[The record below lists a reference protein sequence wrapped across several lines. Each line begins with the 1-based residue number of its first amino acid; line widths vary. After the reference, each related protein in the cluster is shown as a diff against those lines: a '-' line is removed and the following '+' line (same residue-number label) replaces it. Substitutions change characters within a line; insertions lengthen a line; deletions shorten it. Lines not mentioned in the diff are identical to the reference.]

1 VARLLALEH
10 IDPHTLLGLHQTPE
24 GWVVRAFRPDAQAMR
39 LLVEGRPPQP
49 MERVHGGG
57 LFEAAVTGGG
67 ERFRYRLEVQ
77 WPGGQRRD
85 YPDPYAFWPS
95 LGELDLHLF
104 AQGRHE
110 RIYDKFGAHV
120 LEVDG
125 VRGVAFAVW
134 APNARGVSV
143 VGDFNDWDG
152 RRHPMRMLGSS
163 GVWELFVPELG
174 AGSRYK
180 FEIRG
185 PAGRLFLKADPYAN
199 ATELPPATASII
211 HEPAY
216 RFTDEEWLARRA
228 RGDVLRQPL
237 AIYEMHLGSWRRKGP
252 HGEQP
257 LSYRE
262 LAGPLAEYMLATGF
276 THVELLP
283 ITEHPYGP
291 SWGYQ
296 VGSYFA
302 PTSRFGAPD
311 DLRFLVDHLHNHGIG
326 VILDWVPA
334 HFPKDD
340 FALGRFDGTALY
352 EHLDPRRG
360 EHPDWHTYIFNYGR
374 NEVANFLLG
383 SALYWLESYH
393 LDGLRLDAV
402 ASMLYLDYSR
412 KEGEWMPNAFG
423 GRENLEA
430 IGLLKQLNEIAHA
443 RHPGVLMMAEESTA
457 WPGVSRPTYVG
468 GLGFGFKWNMG
479 WMHDTLLY
487 MSKEPVHRRW
497 HHNNLTFGLLYAWSE
512 NFVLPISHDEVVHGK
527 RSLLDKMPGDR
538 WQKFANLRGLYGYM
552 WAHPGRKLLFMGCEF
567 GQWREWNHEVSLDW
581 HLLDEADHRG
591 LLELVKDINR
601 VYKEEPA
608 LWVADSDPASFRW
621 IDAQDADS
629 NVIGF
634 RRIAPET
641 GRELVCVCNFSPVPR
656 HGYRVGLPRPG
667 RWDEVLNTDSSVYGG
682 SGVGNLG
689 AVHAGDEPWHG
700 LPHSASLTLP
710 PLATVWLRAPAEG

>member
-1 VARLLALEH
+1 
-10 IDPHTLLGLHQTPE
+10 
-24 GWVVRAFRPDAQAMR
+24 
-39 LLVEGRPPQP
+39 
-49 MERVHGGG
+49 
-57 LFEAAVTGGG
+57 
-67 ERFRYRLEVQ
+67 
-77 WPGGQRRD
+77 
-85 YPDPYAFWPS
+85 
-95 LGELDLHLF
+95 
-104 AQGRHE
+104 
-110 RIYDKFGAHV
+110 
-120 LEVDG
+120 
-125 VRGVAFAVW
+125 
-134 APNARGVSV
+134 
-143 VGDFNDWDG
+143 
-152 RRHPMRMLGSS
+152 
-163 GVWELFVPELG
+163 
-174 AGSRYK
+174 
-180 FEIRG
+180 
-185 PAGRLFLKADPYAN
+185 
-199 ATELPPATASII
+199 
-211 HEPAY
+211 
-216 RFTDEEWLARRA
+216 
-228 RGDVLRQPL
+228 
-237 AIYEMHLGSWRRKGP
+237 
-252 HGEQP
+252 
-257 LSYRE
+257 
-262 LAGPLAEYMLATGF
+262 
-276 THVELLP
+276 
-283 ITEHPYGP
+283 
-291 SWGYQ
+291 
-296 VGSYFA
+296 
-302 PTSRFGAPD
+302 
-311 DLRFLVDHLHNHGIG
+311 
-326 VILDWVPA
+326 
-334 HFPKDD
+334 
-340 FALGRFDGTALY
+340 
-352 EHLDPRRG
+352 
-360 EHPDWHTYIFNYGR
+360 
-374 NEVANFLLG
+374 
-383 SALYWLESYH
+383 
-393 LDGLRLDAV
+393 
-402 ASMLYLDYSR
+402 MLYLDYSR

-567 GQWREWNHEVSLDW
+567 GQWSEWNHEVSLDW